1 MKDALAIINPGTQYT
16 QQACK
21 RLKERGFNSV
31 VFDVSP
37 RYNKDSDT
45 WLYPSIDT
53 EDLKDFPG
61 YVILGSRH
69 SVNGPV
75 VPDVP
80 DVFQFDKPV
89 LGICYGTQHT
99 AKHFGGT
106 VANGRRQYGPA
117 KTKVDLSCPIFA
129 NLEDIVQQVC
139 MSHGDHV
146 DELPDGFRS
155 VASSKHLF
163 DGTTFNDAIYN
174 PKMKIFGLQFHPE
187 VFLTTNGSQMLENF
201 ARICGLE
208 PKFETEVKGIDYN
221 KVIEERVKYLKD
233 ALEGNDARVIVPLS
247 GGVDSTVAYAL
258 LKKAGIDESR
268 IYAFHIDTG
277 LNRLDESLQV
287 IDTFDEMG
295 WKVDLIDAK
304 EIILNWKGKGNVP
317 LREVT
322 DDKLKRKLFQEAY
335 QYILQQVIEKQ
346 GFNPKKDYVLQGT
359 LETDKVESGRGKG
372 SSGSAEIKLH
382 HNVGGPL
389 DVFRHLEPNAVFFKD
404 QVREVARL
412 LSLPESIVHR
422 PPFPGPGN
430 CVRIVG
436 YDPQRKIGEDFSYVE
451 ERVMKTAQKFGFEA
465 YVSPLIFV
473 GTMGDER
480 AEGYMAVVQNRDNV
494 NWEKLFELST
504 QIPWYSVG
512 DKGSCITRVV
522 YALDKIDPTTVKSF
536 TPTFAD
542 EEELYALRIAEVI
555 FSRNTSHIKE
565 ISQNVVYM
573 TPNNFG
579 KEGARSIVLRP
590 VHTPDFMTLR
600 PVLPGKEIRIEGVE
614 MIRNEMFQRFTYDS
628 RLYGK
633 LAAVLYDITYKP
645 NGSTEPF

>member
-21 RLKERGFNSV
+21 RLKERGFSAV

-37 RYNKDSDT
+37 HYNKDLNT
-45 WLYPSIDT
+45 WIYQTAYLD
-53 EDLKDFPG
+53 ELADFPG
-61 YVILGSRH
+61 YIILGSRH

-89 LGICYGTQHT
+89 LGVCYGTQHL

-117 KTKVDLSCPIFA
+117 KTTVDLSCPIFA
-129 NLEDIVQQVC
+129 NLEDKVQQVC

-146 DELPDGFRS
+146 DELPIGFSS

-174 PKMKIFGLQFHPE
+174 PNKQIFGLQFHPE
-187 VFLTTNGSQMLENF
+187 VFLTTNGAQMLENF
-201 ARICGLE
+201 AQLCGLE
-208 PKFETEVKGIDYN
+208 PKFETEVRGINYQ
-221 KVIEERVKYLKD
+221 KVVEERIKYLQD
-233 ALEGNDARVIVPLS
+233 ALVGNDARVIVPLS
-247 GGVDSTVAYAL
+247 GGVDSSVAAAL
-258 LKKAGIDESR
+258 LKKAGINEGR
-268 IYAFHIDTG
+268 VYMFHIDTG
-277 LNRLDESLQV
+277 LNRLNESYKVVQ
-287 IDTFDEMG
+287 TYRKMG
-295 WKVDLIDAK
+295 WEVEMIDAS
-304 EIILNWKGKGNVP
+304 EFILNWQGQGGIP
-317 LREVT
+317 LNRAV
-322 DDKLKRKLFQEAY
+322 DDKLKRLLFQQAY
-335 QYILQQVIEKQ
+335 QKIIQMVIDSNK
-346 GFNPKKDYVLQGT
+346 FDSSTDFVLQGT

-372 SSGSAEIKLH
+372 SSGSAEIKRH

-389 DVFRHLEPNAVFFKD
+389 DVFKHLEPNAIFFKD

-412 LSLPESIVHR
+412 LDLPESIVRR

-436 YDPQRKIGEDFSYVE
+436 CDTQRKIGADFSYVN
-451 ERVMKTAQKFGFEA
+451 ERVMQTAQKFGFEA

-480 AEGYMAVVQNRDNV
+480 GEGYMAVVQNQEDV

-512 DKGSCITRVV
+512 NNGSCITRVA
-522 YALDKIDPTTVKSF
+522 YALDKIDPFFVRSY

-542 EEELYALRIAEVI
+542 EQELKTLRRAESV
-555 FSRNTSHIKE
+555 FTTNTRENKK

-579 KEGARSIVLRP
+579 KEGTRTIVLRP

-600 PVLPGKEIRIEGVE
+600 PVYPGKEISLSTIASIKRRILEDKKV
-614 MIRNEMFQRFTYDS
+614 
-628 RLYGK
+628 
-633 LAAVLYDITYKP
+633 AAVLYDITYKP